1 MILYIGEKAKSVTEF
16 SDVQWLSNIGALV
29 CIACSGVHRELGVH
43 VSRIQSLNLD
53 VISPLEFFVS
63 FILNWILETKTF
75 EEIS

>member
-1 MILYIGEKAKSVTEF
+1 MILYSEKRRMPTAEF

-53 VISPLEFFVS
+53 VISPLEFLVS
-63 FILNWILETKTF
+63 LILN
-75 EEIS
+75 